1 MAHVALYDYGLLF
14 PFLFSLQ
21 STPGSSPLAMA
32 IMPRPMRRAL
42 VGSISSTHRRLCPT
56 QWSTSPRTWPTLRS
70 IRRFPRANDPAIKKV
85 LEFSK
90 SGSVWCEG
98 HWMIFQLQIFG
109 IRTFFMIIFI
119 SFSDATSARRSL
131 KGLATQGRRTH
142 TVVSSHWAASTMALA
157 ATTMA
162 ALRCPRDGLPTSSI
176 LFGSSEPRKQ
186 F

>member
-1 MAHVALYDYGLLF
+1 MAHVARYDYGLLF

-70 IRRFPRANDPAIKKV
+70 IRRFPHANNPVMKKV

-90 SGSVWCEG
+90 SGSDWCEG

-109 IRTFFMIIFI
+109 IQQSSTFFMIIVI
-119 SFSDATSARRSL
+119 SFHDATL
-131 KGLATQGRRTH
+131 GRGDHWRDWLPRAEELTRWSRH
-142 TVVSSHWAASTMALA
+142 TGPHLLWPWP
-157 ATTMA
+157 
-162 ALRCPRDGLPTSSI
+162 LRLWPP
-176 LFGSSEPRKQ
+176 
-186 F
+186 